1 MTQSA
6 WKLLIKI
13 ESDQMD
19 PSGRKDDIQINPW
32 TLINMNQEVGAAW
45 TSASAVEEEVVEEEP
60 DLRSAMG
67 TGSDPLMPKAR
78 HTGLCLFASFRSHP
92 MYCLLVG

>member
-1 MTQSA
+1 
-6 WKLLIKI
+6 
-13 ESDQMD
+13 MD

-60 DLRSAMG
+60 DLRLAMG
-67 TGSDPLMPKAR
+67 TGQI
-78 HTGLCLFASFRSHP
+78 H
-92 MYCLLVG
+92 

>member
-1 MTQSA
+1 
-6 WKLLIKI
+6 
-13 ESDQMD
+13 MD
-19 PSGRKDDIQINPW
+19 PSGRKDGIQINLW
-32 TLINMNQEVGAAW
+32 TLINVNQEVGVAW
-45 TSASAVEEEVVEEEP
+45 TSASAVEEEVVEEP

-67 TGSDPLMPKAR
+67 TGSDPLMPRAR

>member
-6 WKLLIKI
+6 WKLSIRI

-60 DLRSAMG
+60 DLRLAMG
-67 TGSDPLMPKAR
+67 TGQI
-78 HTGLCLFASFRSHP
+78 H
-92 MYCLLVG
+92 